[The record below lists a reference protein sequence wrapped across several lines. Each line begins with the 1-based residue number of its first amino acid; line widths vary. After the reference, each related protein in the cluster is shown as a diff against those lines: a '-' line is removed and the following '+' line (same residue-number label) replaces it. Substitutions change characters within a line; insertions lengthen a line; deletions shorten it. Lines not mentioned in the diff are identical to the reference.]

1 MIITIDGPAGAGK
14 STAAKLLAK
23 RLNFQ
28 FLDTGAMYRAVAF
41 AALNS
46 GASSFDESLLKQI
59 VDGITIGFEESKVIL
74 NGKDVSLQIRTRET
88 TEIAGVIATSKV
100 VRTKLVELQRI
111 ASFEKNMVCEGRDQ
125 GTTVFPDAFASF

>member
-1 MIITIDGPAGAGK
+1 
-14 STAAKLLAK
+14 
-23 RLNFQ
+23 
-28 FLDTGAMYRAVAF
+28 MYRAVAF

-125 GTTVFPDAFASF
+125 GTTVFPDAFCKFF